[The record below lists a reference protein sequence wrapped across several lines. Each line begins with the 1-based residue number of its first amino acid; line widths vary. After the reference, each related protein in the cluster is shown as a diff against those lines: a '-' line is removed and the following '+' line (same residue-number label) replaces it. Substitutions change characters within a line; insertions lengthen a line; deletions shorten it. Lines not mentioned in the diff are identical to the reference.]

1 MEDGKKMLDFSSIK
15 YERPSVERFEECVKS
30 TRLKLMSARDPEIAA
45 AALFEYEKELTY
57 FDTQV
62 ALANILHDL
71 DTSNDFYTDEVA
83 FCDEAGATVS
93 ELCSAVMSVL
103 LSSPCAE
110 ELKERF
116 GDMIFRKAQN
126 YKYTVSSEVIDD
138 LVEEANLET
147 EYAQIQSEAEIEF
160 NGKTLN
166 LSMLAPYL
174 ESTDREVRKKAHKAL
189 DDYYMSKKETFD
201 EIYDKMV
208 KVRTTIAQ
216 KLGYKNFTEL
226 GYKRMERYDYNR
238 EDVARFRDAVVKY
251 IVPITQQIRKLQKER
266 FGYDDLMFYDLP
278 CLFKDGNPVPSVK
291 MEDYRKISGD
301 VFGDVLGVKPSFFDV
316 LSDHGFTDLISRKAK
331 STGGYCMYLEEYA
344 IPFIFMNANGTADDV
359 ATIVHEGGH
368 AYAAIKS
375 AEVSP
380 FVECLSP
387 TLETCEIHSTSME
400 FLTYPY
406 MEKFYGD
413 AAAAYRELHM
423 TQALLFLPYGC
434 MVDEFQHI
442 VYDDP
447 DLTPAQRHEV
457 WLKLEQKYQPYIKYE
472 DHPFHAMGGAWMK
485 KDHIFTTPF
494 YYIDYCLAHICSLEL
509 WEESLEDYK
518 SALIKYNQLCEC
530 GGNETFLK
538 ILEGVGIASPFDT
551 DVIKRLAYKTCAF
564 LEL

>member
-126 YKYTVSSEVIDD
+126 YKDTVSSEVIDD

-251 IVPITQQIRKLQKER
+251 IVPITQQIRRLQKER

>member
-126 YKYTVSSEVIDD
+126 YKDTVSSEVIDD